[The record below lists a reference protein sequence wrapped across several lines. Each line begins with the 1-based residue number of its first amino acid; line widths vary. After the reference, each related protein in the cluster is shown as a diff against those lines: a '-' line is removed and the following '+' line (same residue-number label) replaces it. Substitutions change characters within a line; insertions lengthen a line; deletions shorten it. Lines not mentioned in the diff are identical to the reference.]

1 MGHSFGGYSTYG
13 LITQSNRFKAAVASA
28 GFSDLTS
35 YYGTFSM
42 LERYKPT
49 LLERTLR
56 FWLCE
61 INASMAGPPWKD
73 PQRYVRNS
81 PLMFANRVETPLLV
95 LHGDLDQAVPIQQA
109 EEFFTA
115 LQRQNKPVTFVRYL
129 GEGHVIKSPANVK
142 DAWQRIYAWFDE
154 FLGLDGRNES
164 RPN

>member
-1 MGHSFGGYSTYG
+1 
-13 LITQSNRFKAAVASA
+13 
-28 GFSDLTS
+28 
-35 YYGTFSM
+35 
-42 LERYKPT
+42 
-49 LLERTLR
+49 
-56 FWLCE
+56 
-61 INASMAGPPWKD
+61 MAGPPWKD

-115 LQRQNKPVTFVRYL
+115 LQRQNKPVTFIRYL

-154 FLGLDGRNES
+154 FLGPDGRNDS